1 MRLFVLIFA
10 FFAGLFFFSP
20 ASVEACS
27 CGGSGLPCEA
37 FWNASAV
44 FSGEVQEV
52 DVIVPESVMSDGT
65 RSYGPISKKIHLSVI
80 EKFSGIGEEKFVEI
94 NTGGGGGD
102 CGYNFQKGLKYLVYA
117 YKDSQTGALST
128 GICTRT
134 QLLEKAAEDVA
145 YFKSLK
151 TAKPEA
157 RIYGS
162 VFQTFARRNDT
173 PYTNPKPL
181 AGISVNIDG
190 GGGKFETQTGEGGGY
205 EFKGLS
211 AGEYKIGIKTPE
223 KLWGYEQSQTVKVRD
238 KGCAGYSFFLQNK
251 TVLSGKLLNEKSE
264 PAAKISIDLIPV
276 EQVNNSRQSDR
287 QSAYT
292 DDEGKFIFR
301 SIPGGKY
308 YLGIRLSGSS
318 DTLFPY
324 PQTFYPGTLNLNEA
338 KVVSIEEGQI
348 LENYDFK
355 LPQKLSTRKIS
366 GTIVYPDGTPAA
378 NAYISVNETEYFYSF
393 SYRGVGDSKSDGTF
407 SFELVDGIRYL
418 VKPYVSLKGGEQR
431 HAEPIEIPA
440 SGHVRNLKFIIT
452 EPNGN
457 CEKCLRWKRN
467 K

>member
-1 MRLFVLIFA
+1 MRPFVLIFT
-10 FFAGLFFFSP
+10 FFVGLFMSP
-20 ASVEACS
+20 ASVTACS
-27 CGGSGLPCEA
+27 CAGSGLPCEA

-52 DVIVPESVMSDGT
+52 IVITPESVMPDGT

-80 EKFSGIGEEKFVEI
+80 EKFSGFGKEKLVEI

-117 YKDSQTGALST
+117 YKNPQTGALST

-134 QLLEKAAEDVA
+134 QLLEKAAEDVN

-151 TAKPEA
+151 TAKPGA
-157 RIYGS
+157 RIFGS
-162 VFQTFARRNDT
+162 VFQTFARRNDS
-173 PYTNPKPL
+173 PYINPKPL
-181 AGISVNIDG
+181 AGISVSID
-190 GGGKFETQTGEGGGY
+190 GGGKFETQTGEDGGY
-205 EFKGLS
+205 EFKGLP
-211 AGEYKIGIKTPE
+211 AGEYKIGIETPE

-264 PAAKISIDLIPV
+264 PAAKISVDLIPV

-287 QSAYT
+287 QFAYT

-301 SIPGGKY
+301 SIPAGKY
-308 YLGIRLSGSS
+308 YLGIRLSGLS

-338 KVVSIEEGQI
+338 KVISIEEGQI

-355 LPQKLSTRKIS
+355 LLQKLSTRRIS
-366 GTIVYPDGTPAA
+366 GTIVFPDGTPAA

-393 SYRGVGDSKSDGTF
+393 SFRGVGDSKPDGTF
-407 SFELVDGIRYL
+407 SFELIDGIRYL
-418 VKPYVSLKGGEQR
+418 VKPYVSLKGGGQS

-440 SGHVRNLKFIIT
+440 SGDVTNLKFIIT

-457 CEKCLRWKRN
+457 CEKCMRWKRN

>member
-10 FFAGLFFFSP
+10 FFAGLCFFP
-20 ASVEACS
+20 PVSVEACS
-27 CGGSGLPCEA
+27 CVGSRLPCED
-37 FWNASAV
+37 FWDASAV

-52 DVIVPESVMSDGT
+52 VVITPEAVAADGT
-65 RSYGPISKKIHLSVI
+65 RIYGPISKKIHLSLI

-117 YKDSQTGALST
+117 YRNEQTGTLST

-134 QLLEKAAEDVA
+134 RLLEKAEEDID
-145 YFKSLK
+145 YFRSLK
-151 TAKPEA
+151 TAKPVA

-162 VFQTFARRNDT
+162 VFQTFTRRNDAS
-173 PYTNPKPL
+173 YIEPKPL
-181 AGISVNIDG
+181 AGILIRADG
-190 GGGKFETQTGEGGGY
+190 RSRKFETQTGKDGSYKFEG
-205 EFKGLS
+205 LA
-211 AGEYKIGIKTPE
+211 AGEYKIGIEVPE
-223 KLWGYEQSQTVKVRD
+223 KLWGYEQSQTLKVYE
-238 KGCAGYSFFLQNK
+238 KGCAGYSFYLQNK
-251 TVLSGKLLNEKSE
+251 TILSGKLLNEKSE
-264 PAAKISIDLIPV
+264 PAAKIFVDLIPA

-301 SIPGGKY
+301 SIPVGKY

-318 DTLFPY
+318 DILFPY

-355 LPQKLSTRKIS
+355 LPQKLSTRRIS
-366 GTIVYPDGTPAA
+366 GIVVYPDGTPAA
-378 NAYISVNETEYFYSF
+378 NARISVNETEYFYSF
-393 SYRGVGDSKSDGTF
+393 SFRGGGDSKSDGTF
-407 SFELVDGIRYL
+407 SFEMVDGIRYL
-418 VKPYVSLKGGEQR
+418 VKPYVSLKDGEQR
-431 HAEPIEIPA
+431 HAEPIEISA
-440 SGHVRNLKFIIT
+440 SGDIRNLKFIIT